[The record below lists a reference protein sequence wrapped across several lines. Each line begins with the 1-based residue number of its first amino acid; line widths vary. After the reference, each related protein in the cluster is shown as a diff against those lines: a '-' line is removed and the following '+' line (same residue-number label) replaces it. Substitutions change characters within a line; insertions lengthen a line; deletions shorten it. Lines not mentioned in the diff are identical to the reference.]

1 VDEEVQEQPKRS
13 SSKYAA
19 FSQLA
24 SSQQTH
30 FDRAA
35 KAASA
40 KNIDK
45 MTHADSKNSIAS
57 TEAPLELEH
66 HTGPLPRR
74 RNSWSGGEEPLLGL
88 GSFPRQISVPEEQEM
103 LDEEEDVQE
112 ILKTVDKGTEVTP
125 SAGLSQDAA
134 SLLRPGLE
142 RMRRNAQWNQEE
154 RRMHS
159 KEIATLDKV
168 LNIDVPSFAKI
179 PLRAHE
185 TPPGAGMSPEA
196 ASLLLPG
203 LERMR
208 KNAPPD
214 DRVHYATE
222 IAALQ
227 KILSKD
233 VPKTKQN
240 AYVSHPKHR
249 QDNDDLFVASLRKG
263 RAESDQISGNRRNST
278 VF

>member
-24 SSQQTH
+24 SSKQTH

-35 KAASA
+35 KVASA
-40 KNIDK
+40 KNIGK
-45 MTHADSKNSIAS
+45 MTRADSFNSTAS

-74 RNSWSGGEEPLLGL
+74 RNSWAGGEEPLLGL
-88 GSFPRQISVPEEQEM
+88 GSFPRQTSVPKEQEM
-103 LDEEEDVQE
+103 LDEEEDIE
-112 ILKTVDKGTEVTP
+112 ETVKKVGKGTEVTP
-125 SAGLSQDAA
+125 SAGLSQDVA
-134 SLLRPGLE
+134 SILRPGLE
-142 RMRRNAQWNQEE
+142 RMRRNAQWNHEE

-179 PLRAHE
+179 PLMVHD
-185 TPPGAGMSPEA
+185 TPSGAGMSPEA

-214 DRVHYATE
+214 DRVRYATE
-222 IAALQ
+222 IATLQ
-227 KILSKD
+227 RILSKD
-233 VPKTKQN
+233 VPNAKQN

-249 QDNDDLFVASLRKG
+249 QDNDDLFVASVRKG
-263 RAESDQISGNRRNST
+263 REENDQISGNRRNST